1 MVLFIKIIEA
11 NFRSMERDF
20 EEREEG
26 AKCLLLITNT
36 SGEAQEWISRQ
47 STEIQESWAR
57 LIGGLTTRFPKV
69 AKVDQSQYTLQ
80 RLIHPKQKG
89 RSLEDYFDEVRN
101 IERDLPPGL
110 ESQVANQMVAGLDS
124 ACPV

>member
-1 MVLFIKIIEA
+1 VVLFIKIIEA

-47 STEIQESWAR
+47 STKMQESWAR

-69 AKVDQSQYTLQ
+69 AKVDPVSVYPPTTYPPQAEGKVPGGLFLMKCATLKEIY
-80 RLIHPKQKG
+80 RPDLSPKWQI
-89 RSLEDYFDEVRN
+89 RW
-101 IERDLPPGL
+101 
-110 ESQVANQMVAGLDS
+110 
-124 ACPV
+124 